1 MSSSNIKEIL
11 LLHHSHLD
19 VGYTHS
25 QPILWELQHEYIDQ
39 VLDWLD
45 QTEGLPDGARPKWTC
60 EATEPVQQWLSQA
73 FLPDVGR
80 FIKHC
85 SAGRVGLSAL
95 RWHTTALA
103 NRAGLERLLKGKSG
117 LEKLVGSKISTACQ
131 HDVNGIPWP
140 LADILLDHGVD
151 FFVMGINSHLGRAVQ
166 PRPGMFL
173 WEAPSGRKL
182 RVWNGNHY
190 TMFDQLLNAW
200 DDSVDRM
207 ADGWEAY
214 ARHLDTLG
222 YPFDFFYLTSTCS
235 PVMWDNAPN
244 NPFLPDLIRRWNEA
258 GRGPKIR
265 YATFEDLRA
274 RAAAIPDKKLS
285 VLRGDW
291 TDYWAFGGG
300 SSPIATSRNQ
310 QAKSLIEAAQEIS
323 FAADAKQVS
332 LLERAKD
339 KVDLYDEHTYGY
351 YDSDYAQPQAQ
362 TTEVLKQSLAHE
374 GHELAAF
381 AVMNGLEQL
390 ARNPAADRGL
400 KGVLLCNPGPHLITI
415 RPELPASWFSATATT
430 DRTYRASRM
439 FYDGRP
445 WAKNFP
451 GAAARVFGPVGLP
464 PHSWKTVPFE
474 DLPPAEPA
482 PAVRHKIFVQKT
494 ERREVNFA
502 SIANFE
508 RRIGLIESPFHE
520 LRYDPDS
527 GRVLS
532 LIDREGKR
540 EVLAP
545 RPDGTDFFAF
555 VRERTNALVE
565 DRRYAFYQ
573 RDLEKEKMDRC
584 CWQDWSPV
592 REHATRVVRCTVRET
607 PNRVVLT
614 REFQAPGMIDLV
626 QRITL
631 SGHDPVVG
639 LEVEMEMIPN
649 PSPQGIYFGFPLKLK
664 EGWRAAYDTAGTL
677 VRVDDE
683 QLPCACR
690 NWVTSEMFAAMWD
703 DDAGVGLF
711 APDAPTVQ
719 FGDFHFG
726 RPLDRLPRPTH
737 PMLLAWP
744 VNNYWDTNTPR
755 VQPGRIHLRY
765 GFVTFGKADL
775 PNLRKKAEIFRQPLL
790 AWPVTMGGRG
800 RDEGYLR

>member
-1 MSSSNIKEIL
+1 MSSSTIKEIL

-25 QPILWELQHEYIDQ
+25 QPILWELQHEYIYQ
-39 VLDWLD
+39 VLDWLE
-45 QTEGLPDGARPKWTC
+45 QTEDLPDGVRPKWTC
-60 EATEPVQQWLSQA
+60 EASEPVRQWLARALSA
-73 FLPDVGR
+73 DVER
-80 FIKHC
+80 FIRQC
-85 SAGRVGLSAL
+85 STGRIGLSAL

-103 NRAGLERLLKGKSG
+103 NRAGLERLLNGKSE
-117 LEKLVGSKISTACQ
+117 LEAMVGSKISTACQ
-131 HDVNGIPWP
+131 HDVNGIPWT
-140 LADILLDHGVD
+140 LADVLLDKGVD
-151 FFVMGINSHLGRAVQ
+151 FFVMGINSHLGRAVR

-173 WEAPSGRKL
+173 WEAPSGRTL

-200 DDSVDRM
+200 DDSVDQM
-207 ADGWEAY
+207 AKSWEAY

-258 GRGPKIR
+258 GCGPRIR

-274 RAAAIPDKKLS
+274 RAAAVPDSKLS

-300 SSPIATSRNQ
+300 SSPISTSRNQ
-310 QAKSLIEAAQEIS
+310 QAKSLIEAAQEI
-323 FAADAKQVS
+323 FNAPDAKQVS
-332 LLERAKD
+332 LLERAKE

-351 YDSDYAQPQAQ
+351 YDSVHSHPQAQ
-362 TTEVLKQSLAHE
+362 TIEILKQSLAHE

-381 AVMNGLEQL
+381 AVMNGLERL
-390 ARNPAADRGL
+390 ARNPPADRGL
-400 KGVLLCNPGPHLITI
+400 KGVLFCNPGPHSITI
-415 RPELPASWFSATATT
+415 RPEIPASWLSAAAAKE
-430 DRTYRASRM
+430 RTYRASRM

-445 WAKNFP
+445 WGEFFP
-451 GAAARVFGPVGLP
+451 GASAHIFGPVELP
-464 PHSWKTVPFE
+464 PHSWKTVPFR
-474 DLPPAEPA
+474 DLPPAESA
-482 PAVRHKIFVQKT
+482 PAVRHEIVVLKT
-494 ERREVNFA
+494 ERREANFA
-502 SIANFE
+502 PVANFE
-508 RRIGLIESPFHE
+508 RRVGLIESPFHE

-532 LIDREGKR
+532 LFDREARR
-540 EVLAP
+540 EVAAP

-555 VRERTNALVE
+555 IRERTNALVE

-573 RDLEKEKMDRC
+573 RDLEKEKMDSS

-592 REHATRVVRCTVRET
+592 REHATRVVRCTVTET
-607 PNRVVLT
+607 PSRIVLT
-614 REFQAPGMIDLV
+614 RELQAPGMIHLV

-631 SGHDPVVG
+631 AGHDRVIG
-639 LEVEMEMIPN
+639 LEAEMELVPN
-649 PSPQGIYFGFPLKLK
+649 PSPQGIYFAFPLILK

-683 QLPCACR
+683 QLPGACR
-690 NWVTSEMFAAMWD
+690 NWVTSETLATMWD
-703 DDAGVGLF
+703 DHAGVGLF

-726 RPLDRLPRPTH
+726 RPLDSLPRPKH

-755 VQPGRIHLRY
+755 VQSGRIHLHY
-765 GFVTFGKADL
+765 GFVTFGRADL
-775 PNLRKKAEIFRQPLL
+775 PALRKKAEIFRQPQLI
-790 AWPVTMGGRG
+790 WPVTTGGRG
-800 RDEGYLR
+800 RDEGNFR